1 MIDACALAFTFDADA
16 PANLPSARTLTQAL
30 RRVCWPG
37 GLDGVEAFVPHPEHA
52 RLEIF
57 GDGPP
62 PFAIVE
68 CRARSR
74 APLQALATDAG
85 LPAALAEFA
94 CGGRWRAGAFRVVSE
109 PVPRPSGELT
119 GAPLA
124 LVVHY
129 YGPVDDPAAFAAHYV
144 AHHPALLARLPR
156 IREVLCHVP
165 QGMPLPGWAADP
177 TVIRNEVRFD
187 TMDDLLAALHS
198 PAMRELRDDTRAFP
212 RFGRSTHYPM
222 LRLRVA

>member
-1 MIDACALAFTFDADA
+1 MIDACALAFTFDAYA
-16 PANLPSARTLTQAL
+16 PASVPSAHALTEAL
-30 RRVCWPG
+30 RRVTWPADV
-37 GLDGVEAFVPHPEHA
+37 DGVDAFVPHPEHA

-68 CRARSR
+68 CRARSPG
-74 APLQALATDAG
+74 PLRGLIGDAG
-85 LPAALAEFA
+85 LQAALAETA
-94 CGGRWRAGAFRVVSE
+94 TEGRWRVGMFRVVRESL
-109 PVPRPSGELT
+109 PDPAIGRAAATLS
-119 GAPLA
+119 

-144 AHHPALLARLPR
+144 AHHPALLARLPQ
-156 IREVLCHVP
+156 IRDVLCLVP
-165 QGMPLPGWAADP
+165 DGSPLPGWRPDP

-187 TMDDLLAALHS
+187 TMDDLLAALRS
-198 PAMRELRDDTRAFP
+198 PVMRGLRADAQAFP

-222 LRLRVA
+222 LRLRMA